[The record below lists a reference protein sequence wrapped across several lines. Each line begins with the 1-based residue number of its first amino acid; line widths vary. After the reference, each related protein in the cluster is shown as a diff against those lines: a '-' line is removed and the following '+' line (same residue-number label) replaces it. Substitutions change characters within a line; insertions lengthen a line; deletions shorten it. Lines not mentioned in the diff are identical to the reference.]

1 MRRVYLDSCVV
12 IYAVEGRDA
21 LRTVVRGKLL
31 RTAQE
36 PVGVVI
42 SDLTRLEC
50 RVWPKR
56 RQNMTL
62 LAQYD
67 AFFMSPGMISA
78 ELSSRVFDLATDLRA
93 THGLKTADAL
103 HLAAALSANCE
114 ELWTN
119 DGRLGR
125 AAGDRLRVV
134 IVGET

>member
-1 MRRVYLDSCVV
+1 MSHPHEETQPQLPEHLRPYFWDADFARLDPVAHRRFIAERLMEKT
-12 IYAVEGRDA
+12 IRDTF
-21 LRTVVRGKLL
+21 R
-31 RTAQE
+31 
-36 PVGVVI
+36 
-42 SDLTRLEC
+42 
-50 RVWPKR
+50 W
-56 RQNMTL
+56 L

-78 ELSSRVFDLATDLRA
+78 ELSSRVCDLATDLRA